1 MDHRYSSSR
10 YTTARPRSPTF
21 NPARASLP
29 TSIGYSSMY
38 GGDIHVMPT
47 SSTRYASGSSRSHHS
62 GTPTTTTTTYAVT
75 KDPLARGPG
84 LREASRN
91 RSHRSST
98 LDSTSARPVI
108 VTTTTR
114 PPQASSSSHH
124 SSSNRHNS
132 PTRDEYRS
140 SDSTF
145 YTQPASSIRSR
156 SHHRGGSYSATMD
169 NEEFTRM
176 RERTLDPT
184 PSRHDSYRPSRSS
197 AIYTNIS
204 RHGNA
209 PVDIGGTDG
218 YEYTT
223 PSDLARY
230 DLDHTRPPSRSRRR
244 ESIDRGYYRPS
255 VNVTTTE
262 STSRAYDVGRQRA
275 GPPPTTWG
283 LDKINRSSTNV
294 YDPAQGSVPPAAPAA
309 PVHLPVPPSPTS
321 RRSTGGV
328 PSSMDVAAATSVAAA
343 TVAGATASRR
353 PVSVYNE
360 GPPRSSHHE
369 DYYRSRDDDRAQR
382 QAREP
387 DRKYD
392 PIYGSGDYYD
402 NGVTSRGFG
411 IRTDSAPVGGDFE
424 DRRREARPESRNG
437 YRPDSR
443 TGYRPES
450 RGGPRPES
458 RSGHRTSPP
467 DVKRGSDDDAKRRD
481 EKDRSKRDS
490 ARLETDKDRHL
501 RRTSTANE
509 DEAEKKRL
517 RDKLSAGLGLA
528 ATAIG
533 LGSAVKEKEK
543 EKDKEKD
550 ERPEK
555 SERESREPRRRSD
568 EEDPGARAAERYKP
582 REESR
587 DPRDRAPVIVETRR
601 AAAEQEADVRDREKE
616 REKERDRERERDR
629 DRNRRDAEAKL
640 TGDSTAAQRD
650 VSPEDDEQ
658 KSRRPKRQ
666 IGFNPTNTND
676 IRELKEQLA
685 AMKDDK
691 PERVPVPVDRSDRVD
706 RSERPERPERSE
718 RYERSDR
725 LDRPER
731 SERDDRSDKQT
742 YADLPFR
749 EPHKESKE
757 RTPSPKKESPP
768 PKRESPVSL
777 PSADS
782 IVTSS
787 RDEHRDRD
795 RDRDR
800 DLTPPRDEKQV
811 RVVSPP
817 RDKSDAKPLKG
828 ILKAPKKYP
837 EEDNPIREG
846 VAPHK
851 DDKKLREVPPGAR
864 WTKIS
869 RKIVNPEALTVGK
882 ERFEVRDDFVI
893 VLRVLSKEEIQAYAA
908 ATQVLRERRREETG
922 KDRDRGDRDRDQ
934 DRGRDRDGEDD
945 DKRKHRHHRR
955 EDGDDDR
962 YDEERDRERHRRHR
976 RDEDEYDDDS
986 RRRDDHHHRHRERD
1000 RETLAIEG

>member
-10 YTTARPRSPTF
+10 YTPARPRSPTF

-47 SSTRYASGSSRSHHS
+47 SSTRYASSSSRGHHHHS
-62 GTPTTTTTTYAVT
+62 GTPATTTTTYAVT
-75 KDPLARGPG
+75 KDPLSRGTG
-84 LREASRN
+84 LRDASRN

-98 LDSTSARPVI
+98 LDSTAPRPVI
-108 VTTTTR
+108 VTTTQAR
-114 PPQASSSSHH
+114 PQASSSSHH
-124 SSSNRHNS
+124 SSSNRHSS
-132 PTRDEYRS
+132 PTRDDYRS

-169 NEEFTRM
+169 NEEFTRL

-184 PSRHDSYRPSRSS
+184 LARHDTYRPSRSS
-197 AIYTNIS
+197 AVYANST
-204 RHGNA
+204 RHANA
-209 PVDIGGTDG
+209 PIDIGGDG

-244 ESIDRGYYRPS
+244 ESVDRGYYRPS

-262 STSRAYDVGRQRA
+262 SASRPYNEASRYEKRG

-283 LDKINRSSTNV
+283 LDKINRSTTNV
-294 YDPAQGSVPPAAPAA
+294 YDPSQSSIPPAAPAA
-309 PVHLPVPPSPTS
+309 PVHLPVPPSPKD
-321 RRSTGGV
+321 RRSTGV
-328 PSSMDVAAATSVAAA
+328 PSSMDVAATSVAAG

-353 PVSVYNE
+353 PVSVYQE

-369 DYYRSRDDDRAQR
+369 DFYRSRDDDRAQR
-382 QAREP
+382 QARDV

-392 PIYGSGDYYD
+392 PVYGSGDYFHD
-402 NGVTSRGFG
+402 DGVTSRGFG
-411 IRTDSAPVGGDFE
+411 IRTDSAPVGGDFD
-424 DRRREARPESRNG
+424 DRREPRREARPESRNG
-437 YRPDSR
+437 YRSESR
-443 TGYRPES
+443 PGYRPES
-450 RGGPRPES
+450 RGGHRPES
-458 RSGHRTSPP
+458 RSGHRTSPS
-467 DVKRGSDDDAKRRD
+467 DAKRGSDDESKRRD
-481 EKDRSKRDS
+481 DKDRSKRES
-490 ARLETDKDRHL
+490 VRLEADKDRHT
-501 RRTSTANE
+501 RRTSTATE
-509 DEAEKKRL
+509 DEAERKRL

-533 LGSAVKEKEK
+533 LGSAAKE
-543 EKDKEKD
+543 KEKD

-555 SERESREPRRRSD
+555 LERESRRRSD

-582 REESR
+582 RDESR

-601 AAAEQEADVRDREKE
+601 APAEQDAEVRDR
-616 REKERDRERERDR
+616 DRERDR
-629 DRNRRDAEAKL
+629 DRNRRDAEARL
-640 TGDSTAAQRD
+640 TGDSLPTSQRD
-650 VSPEDDEQ
+650 GSPDDDEQ

-666 IGFNPTNTND
+666 TIGFNPTNTND

-685 AMKDDK
+685 AMKDENPK
-691 PERVPVPVDRSDRVD
+691 EKVPIPV
-706 RSERPERPERSE
+706 
-718 RYERSDR
+718 DR

-731 SERDDRSDKQT
+731 SERPERYERSERLDRPERLDRDDRSDKQT
-742 YADLPFR
+742 YADLPIR
-749 EPHKESKE
+749 ETKE

-768 PKRESPVSL
+768 PKRESPVSI

-782 IVTSS
+782 GVVST
-787 RDEHRDRD
+787 RDDYRGRDT
-795 RDRDR
+795 
-800 DLTPPRDEKQV
+800 TPPRSDEKQV

-828 ILKAPKKYP
+828 ILKAPSKFP

-851 DDKKLREVPPGAR
+851 DDKKLKEVPPGAR

-908 ATQVLRERRREETG
+908 ATQVLRERRREESG
-922 KDRDRGDRDRDQ
+922 KDRDRGDRERDH
-934 DRGRDRDGEDD
+934 DRGRDRDGDD
-945 DKRKHRHHRR
+945 DDRRKHRHHRR
-955 EDGDDDR
+955 EEGDDDR
-962 YDEERDRERHRRHR
+962 YDDDRDRERHRRHR
-976 RDEDEYDDDS
+976 RDDEDYDDDP
-986 RRRDDHHHRHRERD
+986 RRRDDYHHRHHRERE
-1000 RETLAIEG
+1000 REREPLAIEG

>member
-21 NPARASLP
+21 NPARTSLP

-47 SSTRYASGSSRSHHS
+47 SSTRYASTSSRGHHHHS
-62 GTPTTTTTTYAVT
+62 ATPATTTTTYAVT
-75 KDPLARGPG
+75 KDPLARGTG

-98 LDSTSARPVI
+98 LDSTAARPVI
-108 VTTTTR
+108 VTTTQTR
-114 PPQASSSSHH
+114 PQATSSSHH
-124 SSSNRHNS
+124 SSSNRHSS
-132 PTRDEYRS
+132 PTRDDYRS

-169 NEEFTRM
+169 NEEFTRL
-176 RERTLDPT
+176 RERTLDPAAA
-184 PSRHDSYRPSRSS
+184 RLDAYRPSRSS
-197 AIYTNIS
+197 AVYANST
-204 RHGNA
+204 RHATA
-209 PVDIGGTDG
+209 PVDIGGDG

-230 DLDHTRPPSRSRRR
+230 DLDHSRPPSRSRRR
-244 ESIDRGYYRPS
+244 ESVDRGYYRPS

-262 STSRAYDVGRQRA
+262 TAGRSYNDAGRYDKRA
-275 GPPPTTWG
+275 GPPPTTRG
-283 LDKINRSSTNV
+283 LDKINRSTTNV
-294 YDPAQGSVPPAAPAA
+294 YDPAQPSIPPAAPSA
-309 PVHLPVPPSPTS
+309 PVHLPVPPSPKD
-321 RRSTGGV
+321 RRSTGG
-328 PSSMDVAAATSVAAA
+328 PSSMDVAAPSVAAA

-353 PVSVYNE
+353 PVSVYQE

-382 QAREP
+382 QARDV

-392 PIYGSGDYYD
+392 TVYGSGDYYHD
-402 NGVTSRGFG
+402 DGVSSRGFG

-424 DRRREARPESRNG
+424 DRREPRREARPESRNG
-437 YRPDSR
+437 YRSESR
-443 TGYRPES
+443 PGYRPES
-450 RGGPRPES
+450 RGG
-458 RSGHRTSPP
+458 HRTSPS
-467 DVKRGSDDDAKRRD
+467 DAKRGSDDESKRRD
-481 EKDRSKRDS
+481 DKDRTKRDS
-490 ARLETDKDRHL
+490 VRLETDKDRHL
-501 RRTSTANE
+501 RRTSTATE
-509 DEAEKKRL
+509 DEAERKRL

-533 LGSAVKEKEK
+533 LGSAVK
-543 EKDKEKD
+543 DKEKD

-555 SERESREPRRRSD
+555 LERESRRRSD
-568 EEDPGARAAERYKP
+568 EEDIGARVADRYKP
-582 REESR
+582 RDESR
-587 DPRDRAPVIVETRR
+587 DPRDRAPVIIETRR
-601 AAAEQEADVRDREKE
+601 ANGDQDDEV
-616 REKERDRERERDR
+616 RDR
-629 DRNRRDAEAKL
+629 DRDRDRDRSRREAEARL
-640 TGDSTAAQRD
+640 TGDSLPTSQRD
-650 VSPEDDEQ
+650 GSPDDDEQ

-666 IGFNPTNTND
+666 TIGFNPTNTND

-691 PERVPVPVDRSDRVD
+691 PKEKVPILADRPDRAERLE
-706 RSERPERPERSE
+706 RSERPERSERSE
-718 RYERSDR
+718 RYERSER

-731 SERDDRSDKQT
+731 SERDDRSDQQT
-742 YADLPFR
+742 YADLPIR
-749 EPHKESKE
+749 EAKE

-768 PKRESPVSL
+768 PKRESPVSM

-782 IVTSS
+782 GIVSS
-787 RDEHRDRD
+787 RDEYRSRDT
-795 RDRDR
+795 
-800 DLTPPRDEKQV
+800 TPSRSDEKQV

-828 ILKAPKKYP
+828 ILKAPSRFP

-851 DDKKLREVPPGAR
+851 DDKKLKEVPPGAR

-908 ATQVLRERRREETG
+908 ATQVLRG
-922 KDRDRGDRDRDQ
+922 M
-934 DRGRDRDGEDD
+934 
-945 DKRKHRHHRR
+945 
-955 EDGDDDR
+955 
-962 YDEERDRERHRRHR
+962 
-976 RDEDEYDDDS
+976 
-986 RRRDDHHHRHRERD
+986 
-1000 RETLAIEG
+1000 